1 MSNRKIIGHLTL
13 LLLLCLVGGVALAQG
28 TPTIN
33 RWVIGGGGGTATG
46 GNVSLSNTLGQTVA
60 GPSSG
65 GNVAISAGFW
75 SGGPVA
81 PAPAEYTAY
90 LPLVVRGWP
99 PIPDTPVLNAIS
111 NSDGDGNYTVS
122 WSTASQATSYVLQ
135 EARNSEFA
143 DADEIYSGASTSHA
157 VSDSGAARYYYRVKA
172 RNSWGDSGWSN
183 VEWVDVLW
191 EREPNDASAQA
202 NGPIVSGLTY
212 HGTFPGSTDPKD
224 YFYFDLPAAHTV
236 ELWLKNIPA
245 GHNYDLTL
253 RNANEDEVKHSG
265 ELGNANEHILTG
277 VLPAGRYYIQVFN
290 ASQTGSTQPY
300 HLRVLY
306 E

>member
-1 MSNRKIIGHLTL
+1 MSNRKIVGPLTL
-13 LLLLCLVGGVALAQG
+13 LLLLCLVGGVALAQA
-28 TPTIN
+28 PAIN

-46 GNVSLSNTLGQTVA
+46 GNVSLSNVLGQTVA

-99 PIPDTPVLNAIS
+99 PIPDMPVLNAIS
-111 NSDGDGNYTVS
+111 NSDGDGSYTVS
-122 WSTASQATSYVLQ
+122 WSATSQATSYVLQ
-135 EARNSEFA
+135 EARNSDFA
-143 DADEIYSGASTSHA
+143 DAVEIYSGASTSHA
-157 VSDSGAARYYYRVKA
+157 VSGRGAARYYYRVKA

-191 EREPNDASAQA
+191 EAEPNDDALTQA

-212 HGTFPGSTDPKD
+212 YGTFPGAADPKD
-224 YFYFDLPAAHTV
+224 YFYFDLPVAHTV
-236 ELWLKNIPA
+236 ELWLRSIQA

-265 ELGNANEHILTG
+265 ELGNADEHILTG
-277 VLPAGRYYIQVFN
+277 VLPAGRYYIQVTN

-300 HLRVLY
+300 HLRVVY